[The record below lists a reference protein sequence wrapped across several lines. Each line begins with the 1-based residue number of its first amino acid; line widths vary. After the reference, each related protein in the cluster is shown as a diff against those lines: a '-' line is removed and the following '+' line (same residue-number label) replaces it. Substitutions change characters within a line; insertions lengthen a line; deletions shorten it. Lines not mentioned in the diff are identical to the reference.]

1 MEATV
6 SDSEAKL
13 ADAWGER
20 AILEEAAP
28 KLPVK
33 ETHASR
39 TSPAGAVGRGVGER
53 DAWGEAAELETTL
66 LTLTVER
73 NLTDIAATIRY
84 CILCEQSCFANMTQ
98 AKENT
103 RGSMRLTG

>member
-1 MEATV
+1 MEAMV

-28 KLPVK
+28 KPPVK

-39 TSPAGAVGRGVGER
+39 TSPAGAVGRAV
-53 DAWGEAAELETTL
+53 ATLCVAEDFKVWVFSLYETL
-66 LTLTVER
+66 YDKAIE
-73 NLTDIAATIRY
+73 
-84 CILCEQSCFANMTQ
+84 E
-98 AKENT
+98 E
-103 RGSMRLTG
+103 